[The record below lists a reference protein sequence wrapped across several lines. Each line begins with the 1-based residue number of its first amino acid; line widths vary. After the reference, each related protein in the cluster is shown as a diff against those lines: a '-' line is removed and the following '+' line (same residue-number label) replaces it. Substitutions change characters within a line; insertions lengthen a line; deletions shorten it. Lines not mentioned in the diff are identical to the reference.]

1 MKVYVFKIENIGYS
15 QIPVLT
21 LQLNYCQTKISSV
34 SSESKNMKK
43 KKITRKLFKINKIM
57 F

>member
-1 MKVYVFKIENIGYS
+1 MYLKLKILVIHNS

-43 KKITRKLFKINKIM
+43 KKNYTKTV
-57 F
+57 